1 MAEIRHLES
10 GHDVILFCRRW
21 SDLDKMSETVAE
33 WHVNCDDLV
42 EIEIR
47 CRIPIWRM
55 FGQIQWHVIPQQP
68 ATLQG
73 AATWQIQ
80 CHDSRATCHC
90 RVLPPGEFNS
100 MSSQSHVSHC
110 RVLPLGEFNV
120 TIPELHATLQGAATW
135 RNQCHDHVTL
145 QGVKIPSAILKIVFH
160 HILFCFWCSFSF
172 DRAAAFV
179 SSAILY
185 SYPNLKETA
194 ITLTT
199 CPFL

>member
-1 MAEIRHLES
+1 MAEIWANSMAHPRVTCHTAECCHVANS
-10 GHDVILFCRRW
+10 
-21 SDLDKMSETVAE
+21 MSWFQSYV
-33 WHVNCDDLV
+33 
-42 EIEIR
+42 
-47 CRIPIWRM
+47 
-55 FGQIQWHVIPQQP
+55 
-68 ATLQG
+68 
-73 AATWQIQ
+73 
-80 CHDSRATCHC
+80 SHC

-135 RNQCHDHVTL
+135 QNQCHDHVTL